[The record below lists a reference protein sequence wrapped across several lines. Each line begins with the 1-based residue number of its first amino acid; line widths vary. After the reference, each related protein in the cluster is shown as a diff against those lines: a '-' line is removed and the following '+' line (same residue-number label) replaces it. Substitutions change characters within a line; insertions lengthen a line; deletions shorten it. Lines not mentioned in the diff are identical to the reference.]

1 METAADDTA
10 LEVLINVA
18 VLVHVRLRR
27 KVRRQPLPFAG
38 AVSAAKA
45 VPSKAHVLTD
55 GALWSALLPAE
66 AVPPTPGPIALGAG
80 QVPGGPHNTP
90 NTPGAP
96 PPCATLTSFRTC
108 FRSQELAADPWPQM
122 GGPSRTPSIAP
133 RSVPTSSLAGRV
145 AAPTAQTA
153 VLERAGAGA
162 GDIDRTGGLAH
173 FHCNRPWM

>member
-45 VPSKAHVLTD
+45 APSKAHVLTD
-55 GALWSALLPAE
+55 GAHWSALLPAKRGRSTH
-66 AVPPTPGPIALGAG
+66 PRSDRTRSWPGPGRSSQQTQHAWRSPSLRHFDLISDVLSFAGAG
-80 QVPGGPHNTP
+80 RRWGG
-90 NTPGAP
+90 A
-96 PPCATLTSFRTC
+96 
-108 FRSQELAADPWPQM
+108 
-122 GGPSRTPSIAP
+122 SRTSSIAP